1 MARFYCP
8 LPLVSGQVVDLP
20 PTAARHVQV
29 LRMQPGHTLTLFNGE
44 GGEFSA
50 EVQHMGR
57 SDVRVVVG
65 EHRDVECEA
74 VSQVHLAVGM
84 PANERMDWLVEKAT
98 ELGVHRI
105 TPLMTERSVVRLT
118 GERAEKKQA
127 HWQAVAASASE
138 QCGRNRV
145 PVIDM
150 PERLDAWLARQT
162 PQADVV
168 HGVLSLH
175 ASTQPLNALRGGAA
189 ASAKSWVL
197 LNGPEGGLTECRR
210 CRSSRQRVQ
219 GLEPGRACVACRN
232 SGLGCAGAV
241 DLGLK
246 VAKQASAKTAKPT
259 ALAGFAWGWMVSV
272 YERSSLNT
280 AVPAIR
286 FGHVSTRWP
295 FCKPN
300 ESVTCRPFF
309 SASTSKSLNVPTRML
324 GVSYHW

>member
-8 LPLVSGQVVDLP
+8 LPLVPGQVVDLP

-74 VSQVHLAVGM
+74 AIQVHLAVGM

-105 TPLMTERSVVRLT
+105 SPLMTERSVIRLT
-118 GERAEKKQA
+118 GERAEKKQM

-150 PERLDAWLARQT
+150 PERLDAWLAKQT
-162 PQADVV
+162 AQAGVV
-168 HGVLSLH
+168 QGVLSLH
-175 ASTQPLNALRGGAA
+175 ASTQPLQVLRG
-189 ASAKSWVL
+189 SAEPKSWVL
-197 LNGPEGGLTECRR
+197 LSGPEGGLTDTEDAAARTKGFAAV
-210 CRSSRQRVQ
+210 SLGTRV
-219 GLEPGRACVACRN
+219 LRAETAA
-232 SGLGCAGAV
+232 LG
-241 DLGLK
+241 
-246 VAKQASAKTAKPT
+246 
-259 ALAGFAWGWMVSV
+259 ALALLTLA
-272 YERSSLNT
+272 
-280 AVPAIR
+280 
-286 FGHVSTRWP
+286 
-295 FCKPN
+295 
-300 ESVTCRPFF
+300 
-309 SASTSKSLNVPTRML
+309 
-324 GVSYHW
+324 

>member
-65 EHRDVECEA
+65 EHRDAECEA
-74 VSQVHLAVGM
+74 DVKVHLAVGM

-105 TPLMTERSVVRLT
+105 TPLMTERSVIRLT

-145 PVIDM
+145 PVIDA

-162 PQADVV
+162 TQTDVM

-175 ASTQPLNALRGGAA
+175 ASTQPLNALRDGVAG
-189 ASAKSWVL
+189 SVKSWVM
-197 LNGPEGGLTECRR
+197 LNGPEGGLTDAEDAAARAKGFAAL
-210 CRSSRQRVQ
+210 SLGERV
-219 GLEPGRACVACRN
+219 LRAETAA
-232 SGLGCAGAV
+232 LG
-241 DLGLK
+241 
-246 VAKQASAKTAKPT
+246 
-259 ALAGFAWGWMVSV
+259 ALALLTL
-272 YERSSLNT
+272 E
-280 AVPAIR
+280 
-286 FGHVSTRWP
+286 
-295 FCKPN
+295 
-300 ESVTCRPFF
+300 
-309 SASTSKSLNVPTRML
+309 
-324 GVSYHW
+324 

>member
-8 LPLVSGQVVDLP
+8 LPLVTGQVVDLP
-20 PTAARHVQV
+20 STAARHVQV

-74 VSQVHLAVGM
+74 AVQVHLAVGM

-105 TPLMTERSVVRLT
+105 TPLMTERSVVRLS

-138 QCGRNRV
+138 QCGRNCV
-145 PVIDM
+145 PLIEA

-162 PQADVV
+162 AQADVLL
-168 HGVLSLH
+168 GVLSLH
-175 ASTQPLNALRGGAA
+175 ASTQPLSALRDGAA
-189 ASAKSWVL
+189 VPPKTWVL
-197 LNGPEGGLTECRR
+197 LNGPEGGLTDAEDAAARAKGFAAL
-210 CRSSRQRVQ
+210 SLGERV
-219 GLEPGRACVACRN
+219 LRAETAA
-232 SGLGCAGAV
+232 LG
-241 DLGLK
+241 
-246 VAKQASAKTAKPT
+246 
-259 ALAGFAWGWMVSV
+259 ALALLTLA
-272 YERSSLNT
+272 
-280 AVPAIR
+280 
-286 FGHVSTRWP
+286 
-295 FCKPN
+295 
-300 ESVTCRPFF
+300 
-309 SASTSKSLNVPTRML
+309 
-324 GVSYHW
+324 

>member
-65 EHRDVECEA
+65 EHRNAECEA
-74 VSQVHLAVGM
+74 VCQVHLAVGM

-105 TPLMTERSVVRLT
+105 TPLMTERSVIRLT

-145 PVIDM
+145 PVVDV

-162 PQADVV
+162 PQANVV

-175 ASTQPLNALRGGAA
+175 ASTQPLPCLQQGRARTH
-189 ASAKSWVL
+189 SWVL
-197 LNGPEGGLTECRR
+197 LNGPEGGLTDAEDAAARAKGFVAL
-210 CRSSRQRVQ
+210 SLGDRV
-219 GLEPGRACVACRN
+219 LRAETAA
-232 SGLGCAGAV
+232 LG
-241 DLGLK
+241 
-246 VAKQASAKTAKPT
+246 
-259 ALAGFAWGWMVSV
+259 ALA
-272 YERSSLNT
+272 LLT
-280 AVPAIR
+280 L
-286 FGHVSTRWP
+286 T
-295 FCKPN
+295 
-300 ESVTCRPFF
+300 
-309 SASTSKSLNVPTRML
+309 
-324 GVSYHW
+324 

>member
-65 EHRDVECEA
+65 EHRDAECEA
-74 VSQVHLAVGM
+74 ACKVHLAVGM

-105 TPLMTERSVVRLT
+105 TPLMTERSVIRLT

-150 PERLDAWLARQT
+150 PERLDAWLARQAA
-162 PQADVV
+162 QADVV

-175 ASTQPLNALRGGAA
+175 ASTQPLHVLRDGAA
-189 ASAKSWVL
+189 ESANSWVL
-197 LNGPEGGLTECRR
+197 LNGPEGGLTDAEDTAARTKGFVAL
-210 CRSSRQRVQ
+210 SLGERV
-219 GLEPGRACVACRN
+219 LRAETAA
-232 SGLGCAGAV
+232 LG
-241 DLGLK
+241 
-246 VAKQASAKTAKPT
+246 
-259 ALAGFAWGWMVSV
+259 ALA
-272 YERSSLNT
+272 LLT
-280 AVPAIR
+280 L
-286 FGHVSTRWP
+286 T
-295 FCKPN
+295 
-300 ESVTCRPFF
+300 
-309 SASTSKSLNVPTRML
+309 
-324 GVSYHW
+324 

>member
-65 EHRDVECEA
+65 EHRDAECEA
-74 VSQVHLAVGM
+74 DVKVHLAVGM

-105 TPLMTERSVVRLT
+105 TPLMTERSVIRLT

-145 PVIDM
+145 PVIDA

-162 PQADVV
+162 TQTDVM

-175 ASTQPLNALRGGAA
+175 ASTQPLNTLRDGVAG
-189 ASAKSWVL
+189 SVKSWVL
-197 LNGPEGGLTECRR
+197 LNGPEGGLTDAEDTAARAKGFAAL
-210 CRSSRQRVQ
+210 SLGERV
-219 GLEPGRACVACRN
+219 LRAETAA
-232 SGLGCAGAV
+232 LG
-241 DLGLK
+241 
-246 VAKQASAKTAKPT
+246 
-259 ALAGFAWGWMVSV
+259 ALALLTL
-272 YERSSLNT
+272 E
-280 AVPAIR
+280 
-286 FGHVSTRWP
+286 
-295 FCKPN
+295 
-300 ESVTCRPFF
+300 
-309 SASTSKSLNVPTRML
+309 
-324 GVSYHW
+324 

>member
-57 SDVRVVVG
+57 SDVRVIVG

-74 VSQVHLAVGM
+74 ACQVHLAVGM

-105 TPLMTERSVVRLT
+105 TPLMTERSVIRLT
-118 GERAEKKQA
+118 GDRAEKKQA

-162 PQADVV
+162 AQADVV
-168 HGVLSLH
+168 HSVLSLH
-175 ASTQPLNALRGGAA
+175 ASTQPLQALRDQ
-189 ASAKSWVL
+189 ASAQTKTWVL
-197 LNGPEGGLTECRR
+197 LNGPEGGLTDAEDAAARAKGFVAL
-210 CRSSRQRVQ
+210 SLGERV
-219 GLEPGRACVACRN
+219 LRAETAA
-232 SGLGCAGAV
+232 LG
-241 DLGLK
+241 
-246 VAKQASAKTAKPT
+246 
-259 ALAGFAWGWMVSV
+259 ALTLLTLA
-272 YERSSLNT
+272 
-280 AVPAIR
+280 
-286 FGHVSTRWP
+286 
-295 FCKPN
+295 
-300 ESVTCRPFF
+300 
-309 SASTSKSLNVPTRML
+309 
-324 GVSYHW
+324 

>member
-8 LPLVSGQVVDLP
+8 LPLVAGQVVDLP

-29 LRMQPGHTLTLFNGE
+29 LRMQPGHALTLFNGE

-57 SDVRVVVG
+57 SDVSVVVG
-65 EHRDVECEA
+65 EYRDVEREA
-74 VSQVHLAVGM
+74 ACQVHLAVGM

-98 ELGVHRI
+98 ELGVYRI
-105 TPLMTERSVVRLT
+105 TPLMTERSVIRLT

-175 ASTQPLNALRGGAA
+175 ASTQPLNALREGAA
-189 ASAKSWVL
+189 GSAKSWVL
-197 LNGPEGGLTECRR
+197 LNGPEGGLTDAEDATARAKGFVAL
-210 CRSSRQRVQ
+210 SLGQRV
-219 GLEPGRACVACRN
+219 LRAETAA
-232 SGLGCAGAV
+232 LG
-241 DLGLK
+241 
-246 VAKQASAKTAKPT
+246 
-259 ALAGFAWGWMVSV
+259 ALALLTLA
-272 YERSSLNT
+272 
-280 AVPAIR
+280 
-286 FGHVSTRWP
+286 
-295 FCKPN
+295 
-300 ESVTCRPFF
+300 
-309 SASTSKSLNVPTRML
+309 
-324 GVSYHW
+324 

>member
-20 PTAARHVQV
+20 ATAARHVQV
-29 LRMQPGHTLTLFNGE
+29 LRMQPGHSLTLFNGE

-57 SDVRVVVG
+57 SDMRVVVG
-65 EHRDVECEA
+65 EHRAVECEA
-74 VSQVHLAVGM
+74 NVQVHLAVGM

-105 TPLMTERSVVRLT
+105 TPLMTERSVIRLT

-145 PVIDM
+145 PLIDM

-168 HGVLSLH
+168 QGVLSLH
-175 ASTQPLNALRGGAA
+175 ASTQPLSALRDGVA

-197 LNGPEGGLTECRR
+197 LNGPEGGLTDAEDAAARAKGFVALTLGD
-210 CRSSRQRVQ
+210 RV
-219 GLEPGRACVACRN
+219 LRAETAA
-232 SGLGCAGAV
+232 LG
-241 DLGLK
+241 
-246 VAKQASAKTAKPT
+246 
-259 ALAGFAWGWMVSV
+259 ALA
-272 YERSSLNT
+272 LLT
-280 AVPAIR
+280 L
-286 FGHVSTRWP
+286 T
-295 FCKPN
+295 
-300 ESVTCRPFF
+300 
-309 SASTSKSLNVPTRML
+309 
-324 GVSYHW
+324 

>member
-1 MARFYCP
+1 MARFFCP
-8 LPLVSGQVVDLP
+8 LPLVTGQVVDLP

-74 VSQVHLAVGM
+74 AVQVHLAVGM

-105 TPLMTERSVVRLT
+105 TPLMTERSVIRLT

-127 HWQAVAASASE
+127 HWQAIASSASE
-138 QCGRNRV
+138 QCGRNQV
-145 PVIDM
+145 PVIDI

-162 PQADVV
+162 PQAHVV

-175 ASTQPLNALRGGAA
+175 ASTQPLQDLRAGAA
-189 ASAKSWVL
+189 VTPSAWVL
-197 LNGPEGGLTECRR
+197 LNGPEGGLTDAEDAAARAKGFAAV
-210 CRSSRQRVQ
+210 SLGERV
-219 GLEPGRACVACRN
+219 LRAETAA
-232 SGLGCAGAV
+232 LG
-241 DLGLK
+241 
-246 VAKQASAKTAKPT
+246 
-259 ALAGFAWGWMVSV
+259 ALALLTLA
-272 YERSSLNT
+272 
-280 AVPAIR
+280 
-286 FGHVSTRWP
+286 
-295 FCKPN
+295 
-300 ESVTCRPFF
+300 
-309 SASTSKSLNVPTRML
+309 
-324 GVSYHW
+324 

>member
-29 LRMQPGHTLTLFNGE
+29 LRMQPGHTLTLFNGD

-65 EHRDVECEA
+65 EHRHLECEA
-74 VSQVHLAVGM
+74 AVQVQLAVGM

-118 GERAEKKQA
+118 GERADKKQA

-145 PVIDM
+145 PLIDA

-162 PQADVV
+162 ASADVV

-175 ASTQPLNALRGGAA
+175 ASTQPLQALRSGAVVEPL
-189 ASAKSWVL
+189 SWVL
-197 LNGPEGGLTECRR
+197 LNGPEGGLTDAEDAAA
-210 CRSSRQRVQ
+210 
-219 GLEPGRACVACRN
+219 RAK
-232 SGLGCAGAV
+232 GCAAVSLGARV
-241 DLGLK
+241 LRAETAALG
-246 VAKQASAKTAKPT
+246 
-259 ALAGFAWGWMVSV
+259 ALALLTLA
-272 YERSSLNT
+272 
-280 AVPAIR
+280 
-286 FGHVSTRWP
+286 
-295 FCKPN
+295 
-300 ESVTCRPFF
+300 
-309 SASTSKSLNVPTRML
+309 
-324 GVSYHW
+324 

>member
-8 LPLVSGQVVDLP
+8 LPLVAGQVVDLP

-44 GGEFSA
+44 GGEFTA

-74 VSQVHLAVGM
+74 AVQVHLAVGM

-105 TPLMTERSVVRLT
+105 TPLMTERSVIRLT

-162 PQADVV
+162 PQEAMV

-175 ASTQPLNALRGGAA
+175 ASTQPLNVLRQGAA
-189 ASAKSWVL
+189 TNTKSWVL
-197 LNGPEGGLTECRR
+197 LNGPEGGLTDAEDAAARAKGFVAL
-210 CRSSRQRVQ
+210 SLGERV
-219 GLEPGRACVACRN
+219 LRAE
-232 SGLGCAGAV
+232 
-241 DLGLK
+241 
-246 VAKQASAKTAKPT
+246 TA
-259 ALAGFAWGWMVSV
+259 ALAALVA
-272 YERSSLNT
+272 LT
-280 AVPAIR
+280 LA
-286 FGHVSTRWP
+286 
-295 FCKPN
+295 
-300 ESVTCRPFF
+300 
-309 SASTSKSLNVPTRML
+309 
-324 GVSYHW
+324 

>member
-8 LPLVSGQVVDLP
+8 LPLTTGQVVDLP

-57 SDVRVVVG
+57 SEVRVVVG
-65 EHRDVECEA
+65 VHRQVECEPT
-74 VSQVHLAVGM
+74 VRVHLAVGM

-105 TPLMTERSVVRLT
+105 TPLMTERSVVRLS

-145 PVIDM
+145 PLIDA
-150 PERLDAWLARQT
+150 PARLDAWLVQQT
-162 PQADVV
+162 MQPEGV

-175 ASTQPLNALRGGAA
+175 ASTQPLSALREGAGVPPQ
-189 ASAKSWVL
+189 SWVL
-197 LNGPEGGLTECRR
+197 LNGPEGGLTDAEDAAARAKGFVAL
-210 CRSSRQRVQ
+210 SLGERV
-219 GLEPGRACVACRN
+219 LRAETAA
-232 SGLGCAGAV
+232 LG
-241 DLGLK
+241 
-246 VAKQASAKTAKPT
+246 
-259 ALAGFAWGWMVSV
+259 ALA
-272 YERSSLNT
+272 LLT
-280 AVPAIR
+280 
-286 FGHVSTRWP
+286 
-295 FCKPN
+295 
-300 ESVTCRPFF
+300 
-309 SASTSKSLNVPTRML
+309 L
-324 GVSYHW
+324 G

>member
-57 SDVRVVVG
+57 SDVCVVVG
-65 EHRDVECEA
+65 EHRDVECESA
-74 VSQVHLAVGM
+74 VQVHLAVGM

-105 TPLMTERSVVRLT
+105 TPLMTERSVIRLT

-150 PERLDAWLARQT
+150 PERLDAWLARQNA
-162 PQADVV
+162 QVDVV

-175 ASTQPLNALRGGAA
+175 ASTQPLNALRDGAA
-189 ASAKSWVL
+189 GSTKSWIL
-197 LNGPEGGLTECRR
+197 LNGPEGGLTDAEDAAARAKGFVAL
-210 CRSSRQRVQ
+210 SLGERV
-219 GLEPGRACVACRN
+219 LRAETAA
-232 SGLGCAGAV
+232 LG
-241 DLGLK
+241 
-246 VAKQASAKTAKPT
+246 
-259 ALAGFAWGWMVSV
+259 ALTLLTLA
-272 YERSSLNT
+272 
-280 AVPAIR
+280 
-286 FGHVSTRWP
+286 
-295 FCKPN
+295 
-300 ESVTCRPFF
+300 
-309 SASTSKSLNVPTRML
+309 
-324 GVSYHW
+324 

>member
-8 LPLVSGQVVDLP
+8 LPLVSGQVLDLP

-29 LRMQPGHTLTLFNGE
+29 LRLQPGHALTLFNGE

-57 SDVRVVVG
+57 SEVRVVVG
-65 EHRDVECEA
+65 EHRAVECEA
-74 VSQVHLAVGM
+74 AVQVHLAVGM

-118 GERAEKKQA
+118 GERADKKQA

-145 PVIDM
+145 PLIDA

-162 PQADVV
+162 PQADLL

-175 ASTQPLNALRGGAA
+175 ASTQPLAALREGRATHA
-189 ASAKSWVL
+189 WVL
-197 LNGPEGGLTECRR
+197 LNGPEGGLTDAEDAAARAKGFVAV
-210 CRSSRQRVQ
+210 SLGARV
-219 GLEPGRACVACRN
+219 LRAETAA
-232 SGLGCAGAV
+232 LG
-241 DLGLK
+241 
-246 VAKQASAKTAKPT
+246 
-259 ALAGFAWGWMVSV
+259 ALALL
-272 YERSSLNT
+272 SLT
-280 AVPAIR
+280 
-286 FGHVSTRWP
+286 
-295 FCKPN
+295 
-300 ESVTCRPFF
+300 
-309 SASTSKSLNVPTRML
+309 
-324 GVSYHW
+324 

>member
-8 LPLVSGQVVDLP
+8 LPLVTGQVVDLP

-65 EHRDVECEA
+65 EHRNVECEA
-74 VSQVHLAVGM
+74 RCQVHLAVGM

-145 PVIDM
+145 PVIDA

-175 ASTQPLNALRGGAA
+175 ASTQPLNALR
-189 ASAKSWVL
+189 ASVQPRSWVL
-197 LNGPEGGLTECRR
+197 LNGPEGGLTDAEDTAARAKGFVALTLGE
-210 CRSSRQRVQ
+210 RV
-219 GLEPGRACVACRN
+219 LRAETAA
-232 SGLGCAGAV
+232 LG
-241 DLGLK
+241 
-246 VAKQASAKTAKPT
+246 
-259 ALAGFAWGWMVSV
+259 ALALLTLA
-272 YERSSLNT
+272 
-280 AVPAIR
+280 
-286 FGHVSTRWP
+286 
-295 FCKPN
+295 
-300 ESVTCRPFF
+300 
-309 SASTSKSLNVPTRML
+309 
-324 GVSYHW
+324 

>member
-8 LPLVSGQVVDLP
+8 LPLTTGQVVDLP

-57 SDVRVVVG
+57 SEVHVVVG
-65 EHRDVECEA
+65 AHRAVECEPA
-74 VSQVHLAVGM
+74 LRVHLAVGM

-105 TPLMTERSVVRLT
+105 TPLMTERSVVRLS

-145 PVIDM
+145 PVIDV
-150 PERLDAWLARQT
+150 PERLDAWLSKQAM
-162 PQADVV
+162 QADAL

-175 ASTQPLNALRGGAA
+175 ASTQALPSWRDGVTDTT
-189 ASAKSWVL
+189 KTWVL
-197 LNGPEGGLTECRR
+197 LNGPEGGLTDVEDAAARAKGFVAL
-210 CRSSRQRVQ
+210 SLGERV
-219 GLEPGRACVACRN
+219 LRAETAA
-232 SGLGCAGAV
+232 LG
-241 DLGLK
+241 
-246 VAKQASAKTAKPT
+246 
-259 ALAGFAWGWMVSV
+259 ALALLTLA
-272 YERSSLNT
+272 
-280 AVPAIR
+280 
-286 FGHVSTRWP
+286 
-295 FCKPN
+295 
-300 ESVTCRPFF
+300 
-309 SASTSKSLNVPTRML
+309 
-324 GVSYHW
+324 